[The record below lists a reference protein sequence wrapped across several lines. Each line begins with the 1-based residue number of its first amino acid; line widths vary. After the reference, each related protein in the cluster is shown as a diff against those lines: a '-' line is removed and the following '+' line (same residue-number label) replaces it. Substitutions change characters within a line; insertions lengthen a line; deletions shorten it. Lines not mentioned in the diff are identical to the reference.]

1 MYNDTYFTEVMH
13 MDIEI
18 LSIGPEKVKAIKIVR
33 EATGLGLKE
42 AKDFVDSV
50 DQGSQIL
57 KNVPIATIDEL
68 KSIGVMVKENY
79 GEDDEFTRAM
89 SGEPI
94 EDIGASDDMPMVE
107 NERVDSVEPVETV
120 RISSTNTSQDDSKY
134 VPIVA
139 STMISRLDRESTMK
153 VLIEA
158 GKIAKES
165 EDYDV
170 EVAQLVRAK
179 KTETDKAEELRKVV
193 SKKAKTTIWV
203 VTIIAFLVGLI
214 GGPLCIVTGIG
225 ALIVMNMT
233 VKKSDLKKHE
243 AENNANADAY
253 YAENVVPIEERLNEV
268 YALRDELEKCGKKK
282 WALDVV
288 GRDMFYSACIQD
300 LYNLI
305 KNRRADNLK
314 EALNKYDD
322 SQHKARME
330 EMQASIQNASEISAR
345 EAVKQTAYS
354 QEIAKNTHQAAT
366 AAKAT
371 AYNTRQIDKNT
382 RRFR

>member
-1 MYNDTYFTEVMH
+1 

-18 LSIGPEKVKAIKIVR
+18 LSIGSEKVQAIKIVR

-42 AKDFVDSV
+42 AKEFVDSI
-50 DQGSQIL
+50 DEGSQIL
-57 KNVPIATIDEL
+57 RNVPFTIIDEL
-68 KSIGVMVKENY
+68 KSIGAVVRENQ
-79 GEDDEFTRAM
+79 GDDYTRAIEGENIENVTI
-89 SGEPI
+89 SDASNTNSETVEPI
-94 EDIGASDDMPMVE
+94 S
-107 NERVDSVEPVETV
+107 
-120 RISSTNTSQDDSKY
+120 ISPSNQFSQPNGKF

-139 STMISRLDRESTMK
+139 SNMISRLDRESTMK
-153 VLIEA
+153 VLIEV

-179 KTETDKAEELRKVV
+179 KQETDKANGLRKVV
-193 SKKAKTTIWV
+193 SKKAKSIIWS
-203 VTIIAFLVGLI
+203 VTIIAFLVGLL

-225 ALIVMNMT
+225 AFIVMNLT

-243 AENNANADAY
+243 AENNTNADAY
-253 YAENVVPIEERLNEV
+253 YAEKVVPIEERLNEV
-268 YALRDELEKCGKKK
+268 YALRDELNNSGKKT

-288 GRDMFYSACIQD
+288 GREMFYSACIQD

-330 EMQASIQNASEISAR
+330 EMQASIQNASEISAK

-354 QEIAKNTHQAAT
+354 KEIAKNTHQAAT

-382 RRFR
+382 RKLR

>member
-1 MYNDTYFTEVMH
+1 

>member
-1 MYNDTYFTEVMH
+1 
-13 MDIEI
+13 MDVEI
-18 LSIGPEKVKAIKIVR
+18 FSVGEEKVKAITIVR
-33 EATGLGLKE
+33 EATSMGLGE
-42 AKDFVDSV
+42 ARDLIDSV
-50 DQGSQIL
+50 EGGSQIL
-57 KNVPIATIDEL
+57 RDVPRSIIDEL
-68 KSIGVMVKENY
+68 KAIGVDVKEYY
-79 GEDDEFTRAM
+79 GDDEEFSRIISEGTNEYCA
-89 SGEPI
+89 I
-94 EDIGASDDMPMVE
+94 NEDSLNSNNETEEDTEVNSISVNDQSSRKVGKYNPMVE
-107 NERVDSVEPVETV
+107 
-120 RISSTNTSQDDSKY
+120 SS
-134 VPIVA
+134 
-139 STMISRLDRESTMK
+139 MISKLDRESVMN
-153 VLIEA
+153 VLVEV

-165 EDYDV
+165 EEYDI
-170 EVAQLVRAK
+170 EIAQLKRAK
-179 KTETDKAEELRKVV
+179 KVETDIANELRTVV
-193 SKKAKTTIWV
+193 SKQAKNTIWA
-203 VTIIAFLVGLI
+203 VTIIAFVIGLL

-225 ALIVMNMT
+225 AFIVTNMT
-233 VKKSDLKKHE
+233 VKKSDLQKHE

-253 YAENVVPIEERLNEV
+253 YAEKVAPIEERLDEV
-268 YALRDELEKCGKKK
+268 YVLRDDLNNSGKKT
-282 WALDVV
+282 WAVDIV
-288 GRDMFYSACIQD
+288 GRDMFYSACVQD

-305 KNRRADNLK
+305 KNRRADSLK